1 MTTSTLSSA
10 PVGNRLR
17 TWFQAIR
24 FFSFTASVVPILVGS
39 VLAWRASDVNVALV
53 LAMLVASV
61 ACQAGA
67 NLANDFYDHRSG
79 VDTFDSLG
87 PSKVIQQGLLSPT
100 EVRRGMVVAFAL
112 ATAVGVGIA
121 MTTDWVV
128 FWLAFASLA
137 IAYGY
142 TAGPK
147 PLGYIAL
154 GEIAVFFAMGPAMVV
169 GSFYV
174 LTGHVSVASVLTSI
188 PIGFLVAA
196 ILHANNIR
204 DIEPDRGAGKRTLAT
219 ILGRRGATIEFTI
232 LVVGA
237 YLLIVAMILKH
248 PGLWPVGLTGL
259 SLPLALNLIRATGGN
274 PDEAS
279 MNRVLRQTAGLH
291 LRFGFLLI
299 GGLLIVTL
307 LERT

>member
-1 MTTSTLSSA
+1 MS
-10 PVGNRLR
+10 VGSRLR

-39 VLAWRASDVNVALV
+39 VLAWRASNVSVVLC
-53 LAMLVASV
+53 LAMLMASV

-67 NLANDFYDHRSG
+67 NLANDYYDHCSG

-87 PSKVIQQGLLSPT
+87 PSKVIQQGLLSPI
-100 EVRRGMVVAFAL
+100 EVRRGMVVAFSL
-112 ATAVGVGIA
+112 ATVIGIGILIA
-121 MTTDWVV
+121 TGWVV
-128 FWLAFASLA
+128 FWLALACLA

-174 LTGHVSVASVLTSI
+174 LTGRVSVASMLTSL

-204 DIEPDRGAGKRTLAT
+204 DIEPDRVARKRTLAT
-219 ILGRRGATIEFTI
+219 IFGRRGATIEFTL
-232 LVVGA
+232 LVGGA
-237 YLLIVAMILKH
+237 YLVIAAMILKH

-259 SLPLALNLIRATGGN
+259 SLPLAVHLIRATASN
-274 PDEAS
+274 PDES
-279 MNRVLRQTAGLH
+279 TMNRVLRQTAGLH
-291 LRFGFLLI
+291 LRFGLLLI
-299 GGLLIVTL
+299 GGLLIVTF